1 MALGLTLM
9 LIGMLTVFV
18 IMFLIILIIQGLI
31 SVVNRVAPEATA
43 PKKQA
48 AQAAAVDALTMSV
61 IADAVRQITGGEG
74 KVTSVEK
81 IQ

>member
-1 MALGLTLM
+1 MTLGLTLM
-9 LIGMLTVFV
+9 FIGMLTVFV

-31 SVVNRVAPEATA
+31 SVVNRVAPEVVAS
-43 PKKQA
+43 KKQQ
-48 AQAAAVDALTMSV
+48 AQAVDQLTMAV
-61 IADAVRQITGGEG
+61 ITDAVRQITGGEG

>member
-1 MALGLTLM
+1 MTLGLTLM
-9 LIGMLTVFV
+9 FIGMLTVFV

-31 SVVNRVAPEATA
+31 SVVNRVAPEVVA
-43 PKKQA
+43 PKKQ
-48 AQAAAVDALTMSV
+48 QTQAVDQLTMDV
-61 IADAVRQITGGEG
+61 ITDAVRQITGGEG

>member
-1 MALGLTLM
+1 MALGFTLM

-31 SVVNRVAPEATA
+31 SVVNKVAPEVVA
-43 PKKQA
+43 PKKQPS
-48 AQAAAVDALTMSV
+48 QVAAVDALTMS
-61 IADAVRQITGGEG
+61 IISDAVRQITGGEG